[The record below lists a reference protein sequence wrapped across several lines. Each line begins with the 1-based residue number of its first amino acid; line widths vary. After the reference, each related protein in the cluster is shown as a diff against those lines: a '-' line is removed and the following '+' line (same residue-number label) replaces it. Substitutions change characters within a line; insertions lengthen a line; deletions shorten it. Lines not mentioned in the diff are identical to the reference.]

1 MSYQSVKRFQHSKGQ
16 EPTKLRKIATPENG
30 LNVTIC
36 VRKFAHEFPIK
47 LIQFGKEN
55 LSSIRNFSFIGFD
68 STLIGSVQQYKN
80 VDPFTVNEFRLIG
93 IN

>member
-36 VRKFAHEFPIK
+36 VGKFAHEFPIK